1 MATAIHTTSLSN
13 TGTFS
18 QGLSGLR
25 TTLAER
31 FARYRTYRTTLNEL
45 AMLTDRELADMGL
58 HHSDIRTIAYEAAY
72 EA

>member
-1 MATAIHTTSLSN
+1 MATIIHTARASGATP
-13 TGTFS
+13 FD

-45 AMLTDRELADMGL
+45 AQLTDRELADMGM
-58 HHSDIRTIAYEAAY
+58 HRADIRTIAHEAAY
-72 EA
+72 KA